1 MASAIY
7 YLPVNSTLN
16 ANAIG
21 KVIEKFIV
29 VTSGT
34 VTVYGNNV
42 RETSDAGV
50 TWTVDSA
57 LGTGILFGNSGT
69 GTPISVDGLFEKIAT
84 SGTATAIVYLK

>member
-21 KVIEKFIV
+21 KAIEKFIV

-42 RETSDAGV
+42 ARTSNAGA
-50 TWTVDSA
+50 TWTVDA
-57 LGTGILFGNSGT
+57 NGAAIVFGNTGT